1 MVLQGGCNMA
11 LVATQI
17 ALYIIVLFTSPVCMV
32 ALPCNPSTWKGRQE
46 EHKFKA
52 SLSNFA
58 SL

>member
-1 MVLQGGCNMA
+1 MA